1 MISFIIRRVFFGVLV
16 ILLVIT
22 STFFLLRLL
31 PGGPFDKEKKLP
43 EEIKINIER
52 KFHLDKP
59 LHQQF
64 LIYISGVLKGDFGPS
79 YKFLHRTAND
89 IIKDTFPVSLKLG
102 LTSFILSLF
111 LGIVFGTLSAFRFGR
126 FFEFVVSFGISL
138 PSFVVA
144 SLLIIIF
151 SLSLNLVPPALFE
164 GWKYMVLPVITLS
177 FGPTLYIA
185 KLTRTSVLSTLQEDF
200 TKFAKSKG
208 IGDFRFFLHVISASL
223 SSVFSV
229 AGLLFAFM
237 ITGSFIVET
246 VFAIP
251 GMGRYFVLSV
261 IDRDYPVVMA
271 LTIVFTTILV
281 FANILSEILYVL
293 FDPRA
298 REKI

>member
-1 MISFIIRRVFFGVLV
+1 
-16 ILLVIT
+16 
-22 STFFLLRLL
+22 
-31 PGGPFDKEKKLP
+31 
-43 EEIKINIER
+43 
-52 KFHLDKP
+52 
-59 LHQQF
+59 
-64 LIYISGVLKGDFGPS
+64 
-79 YKFLHRTAND
+79 
-89 IIKDTFPVSLKLG
+89 
-102 LTSFILSLF
+102 
-111 LGIVFGTLSAFRFGR
+111 
-126 FFEFVVSFGISL
+126 
-138 PSFVVA
+138 
-144 SLLIIIF
+144 
-151 SLSLNLVPPALFE
+151 
-164 GWKYMVLPVITLS
+164 MVLPVITLS

-237 ITGSFIVET
+237 ITGSFVVET

-281 FANILSEILYVL
+281 FANILSEILYVI